1 MDLPKA
7 LSMWLELQETVI
19 ALMDASKVS
28 NNSSKDA
35 QSGIRQLL
43 EKKEGL
49 FRMNMMGN
57 QSPSHGRNQG
67 SHPFPPLLLA

>member
-57 QSPSHGRNQG
+57 SSTAFTR
-67 SHPFPPLLLA
+67 A